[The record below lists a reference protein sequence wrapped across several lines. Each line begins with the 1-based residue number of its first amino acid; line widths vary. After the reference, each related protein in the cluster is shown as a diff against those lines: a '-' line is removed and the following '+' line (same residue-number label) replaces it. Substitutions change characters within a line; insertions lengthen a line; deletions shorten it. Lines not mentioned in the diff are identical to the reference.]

1 MQTLRVDVSGRALS
15 FPPDKIVRI
24 GRSIDADVV
33 LASTS
38 VSRAHAELRPDPA
51 GWKLVDVGS
60 AGGTYVAGS
69 RVTEVP
75 LTGATQIQLGPAGPG
90 STITVTLD
98 DAPLAAGAPRAQ
110 APAPPPPPTT
120 ATAAP
125 TSTPPPAPPAPSAPA
140 PAAVPAAPPSRPS
153 APAGSPPSSSDH
165 EISEMTIVPGK
176 ARPGAPGEPPSQPT
190 GPDLLLVAEGKEHR
204 FRHPVTVTIGRSS
217 DNSVV
222 LEDQGVSRQHA
233 RLVAKPG
240 GWTFENGSQAGSFLK
255 GKPLASEA
263 IDEESEIRLGHP
275 VAGEILKVIP
285 IYSAE
290 VEVARAA
297 AKRRNRLLLWG
308 GIGAAA
314 AVVVIGLVVAMFVVP
329 GGDSAAQDTGLTKAE
344 LNRAQRAAVWITYA
358 PTDDTVAMGSGSIV
372 TKDGKILTNAHVAD
386 PGKVPEAAA
395 RGEVSPEY
403 VNIHMT
409 DPAQNYKVGEPD
421 YVGKVIE
428 SDGEIDS
435 AVVQIVADGKGDP
448 VDPSSLD
455 LPTITLGD
463 SASVDRGDFIAT
475 IGFPSLP
482 KESFRDKEG
491 AFFQPPTVA
500 SGNVATILS
509 FKDEDRAVFDVTAR
523 ISGGNSGGAAV
534 NDDGELVGVPTS
546 IGWDETNVVTGQVI
560 PLAQHVPVL
569 EAAGVD
575 VPGSK

>member
-38 VSRAHAELRPDPA
+38 VSRAHAELRPDPS

-90 STITVTLD
+90 STITVSLD
-98 DAPLAAGAPRAQ
+98 DAPVAAGAPRAQ
-110 APAPPPPPTT
+110 APAPPPPPAMPG

-125 TSTPPPAPPAPSAPA
+125 RPEVAPVPPPANLPPASH
-140 PAAVPAAPPSRPS
+140 AATQ
-153 APAGSPPSSSDH
+153 D
-165 EISEMTIVPGK
+165 ISEMTIAPGM
-176 ARPGAPGEPPSQPT
+176 ARPAAPGQAPTPPS

-204 FRHPVTVTIGRSS
+204 FRHPNTVTIGRAA

-240 GWTFENGSQAGSFLK
+240 GWTFENGSQTGSFLK
-255 GKPLASEA
+255 GKPLVREE
-263 IDEESEIRLGHP
+263 IDEETEIRLGHP

-285 IYSAE
+285 IYAAE
-290 VEVARAA
+290 IEVARAA
-297 AKRRNRLLLWG
+297 AKRRNKLLMWS

-329 GGDSAAQDTGLTKAE
+329 GGDPAAQDTGLTKDE
-344 LNRAQRAAVWITYA
+344 LNSAQRAAVWITYA
-358 PTDDTVAMGSGSIV
+358 PTEDTIAMGSGSIV
-372 TKDGKILTNAHVAD
+372 TEDGKILTNAHVAD
-386 PGKVPEAAA
+386 PAQIPEYAAK
-395 RGEVSPEY
+395 GEVSPEV

-409 DPAQNYKVGEPD
+409 DPAEGYKVGEPD
-421 YVGKVIE
+421 YIAKVIE
-428 SDGEIDS
+428 SDGEVDS
-435 AVVQIVADGKGDP
+435 AVVQIIADGNGDP
-448 VDPSSLD
+448 VNPSSLD
-455 LPTITLGD
+455 LPTISLGD
-463 SASVDRGDFIAT
+463 SDAVDRGDYIAT
-475 IGFPSLP
+475 IGFPMLP
-482 KESFRDKEG
+482 KESFADKKG
-491 AFFQPPTVA
+491 VLFQPPTVA
-500 SGNVATILS
+500 EGNVATILS
-509 FKDEDRAVFDVTAR
+509 FEGEERAVFDVTAR
-523 ISGGNSGGAAV
+523 ISSGNSGGAAV

-546 IGWDETNVVTGQVI
+546 IGWDESNVVTGQVI
-560 PLAQHVPVL
+560 PLAQHFPIL
-569 EAAGVD
+569 EAAGVK
-575 VPGSK
+575 VPAGSGSK